1 MDSFAVELPGELPVG
16 TPVTLIGNG
25 VARRGPRASR
35 RDDRLRAGL
44 RDRLEPA
51 AGPAD
56 GRRCVT
62 WSETCFAGEQ
72 AWIVGGAVRD
82 ELLGRPVLDLDVVC
96 LEPERAAR
104 ALIARGGDG
113 VFPLSEQFG
122 AWRVVLDRSRTV
134 DFAPHA
140 GRLDRGRPRAPRL
153 HVNAIAVPL
162 PDGEPVDPFGGR
174 GDVGRRVLRVVSDR
188 VFDDDPLR
196 LLRAVRFEDELGF
209 RLDAE
214 GEALVRAKAGLV
226 TKAAG
231 ERILE
236 ELRELSPAGYE
247 RAAELGLLEPF
258 GGRLDPRL
266 RAFDSPW
273 FRLAVTFGE
282 NLKRLPVPSD
292 LRRFASI
299 LVRAE
304 PPPDDMPRSIHRFR
318 RATEPFAVE
327 ALAYLGVANLDR
339 AVENA
344 RKNEPAEPLLRGDEL
359 GIPPGPE
366 VGRLLELV
374 AEERA
379 AGTISTREEALEL
392 VRRSLE

>member
-1 MDSFAVELPGELPVG
+1 M
-16 TPVTLIGNG
+16 
-25 VARRGPRASR
+25 
-35 RDDRLRAGL
+35 RDLV
-44 RDRLEPA
+44 RDLFP
-51 AGPAD
+51 
-56 GRRCVT
+56 
-62 WSETCFAGEQ
+62 GEQ
-72 AWIVGGAVRD
+72 AWTVGGAVRD
-82 ELLGRPVLDLDVVC
+82 ELLGRPVFDLDVVC
-96 LEPERAAR
+96 LDPERAAR
-104 ALIARGGDG
+104 ALIARCGDG

-134 DFAPHA
+134 DFAPLQGGSIEA
-140 GRLDRGRPRAPRL
+140 DLALRDFTI
-153 HVNAIAVPL
+153 NAIAVPL
-162 PDGEPVDPFGGR
+162 PDGEPVDPFDGC
-174 GDVGRRVLRVVSDR
+174 GDVERRVLRVVSDR

-209 RLDAE
+209 RLDGE

-231 ERILE
+231 ERTLE
-236 ELRELSPAGYE
+236 ELRALSPAGYE
-247 RAAELGLLEPF
+247 RAAELGLLEPL
-258 GGRLDPRL
+258 GGRVDPRL

-299 LVRAE
+299 LARAE
-304 PPPDDMPRSIHRFR
+304 PPPDDSPRSIHRFR
-318 RATEPFAVE
+318 RATEPFALE
-327 ALAYLGVANLDR
+327 ALAYLGVANLDG

-344 RKNEPAEPLLRGDEL
+344 RKNEPAGPLLRGDEL

>member
-1 MDSFAVELPGELPVG
+1 MRDL
-16 TPVTLIGNG
+16 VTDL
-25 VARRGPRASR
+25 
-35 RDDRLRAGL
+35 
-44 RDRLEPA
+44 
-51 AGPAD
+51 
-56 GRRCVT
+56 
-62 WSETCFAGEQ
+62 FAGEQ

-96 LEPERAAR
+96 LDPERAAR
-104 ALIARGGDG
+104 ALISRGGDG

-134 DFAPHA
+134 DFTPMQGGSIEADLA
-140 GRLDRGRPRAPRL
+140 LRDFTI
-153 HVNAIAVPL
+153 NAIAVPL
-162 PDGEPVDPFGGR
+162 PDGEPVDPFDGR
-174 GDVGRRVLRVVSDR
+174 GDIGRRVLRVVSDR

-209 RLDAE
+209 RLDGE
-214 GEALVRAKAGLV
+214 GEVLVYAKAGLV

-236 ELRELSPAGYE
+236 ELRVLSPAGYE
-247 RAAELGLLEPF
+247 RAAELGLLEPL

-266 RAFDSPW
+266 RAFDSQW

-299 LVRAE
+299 LARAE
-304 PPPDDMPRSIHRFR
+304 PPPDDSPRSIHRFR
-318 RATEPFAVE
+318 RATEPFALE